1 MTKGLQLVTGT
12 FPIHLA
18 TGNMML
24 LQCACSSGT
33 SVQSQS
39 SGHANRTVACCL
51 LLFVVPPQ
59 WPKNWEVGVTVMNWF
74 SLLEC
79 DMEWMG
85 TVGCLWNI
93 LRCRKMSSK
102 ASSIASVTSSVGEDL
117 VLLLTLYALHRT
129 RQNLVVLRAQG
140 KKVWF

>member
-1 MTKGLQLVTGT
+1 MTKGLQLVAGT

-39 SGHANRTVACCL
+39 SGHANRTVAYCL

-74 SLLEC
+74 SLLER

-93 LRCRKMSSK
+93 PRCRKMSSK

-129 RQNLVVLRAQG
+129 GQNLVVLRAQG
-140 KKVWF
+140 K